1 MNKNNEEVKV
11 CFGSKLI
18 KGRFCSRPNRFL
30 AYVDIEGEEVAT
42 HVADPGRLKEL
53 LVPGA
58 DVYLLPREGENRKT
72 RWQLV
77 LVKNAS
83 VLVSVYSQ
91 LPNRLAYVA
100 LNNGKIS
107 EFADFPHVKAEYTIG
122 NSRFDFA
129 LAKKNEDPFKPDC
142 LVEVKSVTLVENGVA
157 LFPDAPTKRGV
168 KHVNELIRLKQSG
181 YNAAV
186 LFIVQRS
193 DAKKVSPNRKT
204 DPQFA
209 KALAKA
215 KSVGVKI
222 VAYGSRLDTG
232 GITLLESVPVV
243 L

>member
-1 MNKNNEEVKV
+1 
-11 CFGSKLI
+11 
-18 KGRFCSRPNRFL
+18 
-30 AYVDIEGEEVAT
+30 
-42 HVADPGRLKEL
+42 
-53 LVPGA
+53 
-58 DVYLLPREGENRKT
+58 
-72 RWQLV
+72 
-77 LVKNAS
+77 
-83 VLVSVYSQ
+83 
-91 LPNRLAYVA
+91 
-100 LNNGKIS
+100 
-107 EFADFPHVKAEYTIG
+107 
-122 NSRFDFA
+122 
-129 LAKKNEDPFKPDC
+129 
-142 LVEVKSVTLVENGVA
+142 EVKSVTLVENGVA